1 MNKRSLFDLT
11 GKVAIVTGSAG
22 GIGRVIALGLAA
34 HGSDVVIADR
44 ISAESCEVTEKIKR
58 LGRKS
63 LFVQVDVTDIKGL
76 NEMVNKTVSK
86 FNRIDILVNNAGC
99 NIRKPALEIKEEEWD
114 KVIDTNMKGVFL
126 CTQAIGRFMVKQRK
140 GKIINIASVMGLVG
154 SPDYQTVVPYCAS
167 KGGVVQLTRA
177 FATEW
182 AKYNIQVNAIA
193 PATVETPL
201 VKELLKDK
209 KRRDRILKMIPLG
222 RLAKPEEMAGPAVF
236 LASSASDFMTGHVLC
251 FDGGWLAQ

>member
-1 MNKRSLFDLT
+1 MDKSKLFDLT
-11 GKVAIVTGSAG
+11 GKVSIVTGSAG
-22 GIGRVIALGLAA
+22 GIGRAIALGLAEY
-34 HGSDVVIADR
+34 GSNVVIVDTV
-44 ISAESCEVTEKIKR
+44 SPGSCDVTEEIKR

-63 LFVQVDVTDIKGL
+63 LFVQVDVTDKKGL
-76 NEMVNKTVSK
+76 NEMVNRTMSK

-126 CTQAIGRFMVKQRK
+126 SSQAVGRVMVEQRK

-222 RLAKPEEMAGPAVF
+222 RLPKPEELAGPAVF
-236 LASSASDFMTGHVLC
+236 LASSASDFMTGHILC